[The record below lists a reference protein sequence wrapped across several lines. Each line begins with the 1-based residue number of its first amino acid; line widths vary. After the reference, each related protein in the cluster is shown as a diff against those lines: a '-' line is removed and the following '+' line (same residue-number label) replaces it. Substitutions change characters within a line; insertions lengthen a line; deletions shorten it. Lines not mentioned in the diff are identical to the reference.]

1 MHSAPAQSCRRV
13 ARAQPPRPAPRSPQP
28 AQSWRPPRCRGQS
41 RSPAGRQPCRRSA
54 PHHPP
59 GRRASGWVHEC
70 RSPDALVRRESRA
83 PQTVERSS
91 GVGPPATARCLPRP
105 PPAWVTAAAHPGRA
119 RSRVSCTH
127 GLPRRDG
134 LGGSV
139 GHPWRTHPTMRLRGS
154 GATMVEAPREIGVT
168 SRVPTALL
176 SATHLHQSPGN
187 RCGSVP
193 GHQVSRP
200 PVEKNN

>member
-1 MHSAPAQSCRRV
+1 MRSAPAQSCREV
-13 ARAQPPRPAPRSPQP
+13 ARAQPPRPAPPSPQRVRSSRR
-28 AQSWRPPRCRGQS
+28 ARCRGQS
-41 RSPAGRQPCRRSA
+41 RALAGRRPCRRSA
-54 PHHPP
+54 RPHPR

-70 RSPDALVRRESRA
+70 RPPDAPVRREWA
-83 PQTVERSS
+83 ALQTVERSS
-91 GVGPPATARCLPRP
+91 WAGPPATATCLPRP
-105 PPAWVTAAAHPGRA
+105 PPAWVTAAAHSGRA

-127 GLPRRDG
+127 GEPRRDG
-134 LGGSV
+134 PGAPG

-168 SRVPTALL
+168 SRVPTALV
-176 SATHLHQSPGN
+176 SATYLHQSPGN

-193 GHQVSRP
+193 GHQDSRP